1 MDVGVGLPTTVR
13 GVDGSTV
20 LEWARRA
27 DAHGIS
33 SLGVLDRLVAGN
45 QEPVVTLAAAAAVT
59 RRIRLATTILIAAY
73 RGGAAVLAKQLATV
87 DDLSGGR
94 LAVGVAAGGR
104 ADDFAAAGQPYERRG
119 WRLDALVTEM
129 REIWASAGDGP
140 TGRIGP
146 RPALPGG
153 PPIWVGGHTDAALRR
168 AARLGQGWIAGG
180 SSSVPYPELAARAL
194 AVWDA
199 EGRTDRPRMVA
210 LAYFSLGTAGA
221 DQAVAHM
228 RQYYVHAGPYADRAA
243 AQTVTNASALRRT
256 LKEYESAGCDE
267 LIFFPCSGDPDQV
280 DLLVEAA
287 RT

>member
-1 MDVGVGLPTTVR
+1 MDVGVGLPTTVH
-13 GVDGSTV
+13 GVNGSTV

-27 DAHGIS
+27 EARGLS

-87 DDLSGGR
+87 DELSGGR
-94 LAVGVAAGGR
+94 LTVGVAAGGR
-104 ADDFAAAGQPYERRG
+104 ADDFEATGEAYGRRG
-119 WRLDALVTEM
+119 RRLDALVTEM
-129 REIWASAGDGP
+129 REIWAGEGP
-140 TGRIGP
+140 GGGIGP
-146 RPALPGG
+146 RPVLPGG

-180 SSSVPYPELAARAL
+180 SSSVPYPELVARAR
-194 AVWDA
+194 AAWQA

-210 LAYFSLGTAGA
+210 LAYFSLGTAGPRE
-221 DQAVAHM
+221 AVTHM
-228 RQYYVHAGPYADRAA
+228 RRYYAQAGPYADRAA
-243 AQTVTNASALRRT
+243 AQTVTTESALQRT

-267 LIFFPCSGDPDQV
+267 LILFPCSGDPDQV
-280 DLLVEAA
+280 DLLAEAA

>member
-13 GVDGSTV
+13 GVDGATL

-27 DAHGIS
+27 DVRGLS

-45 QEPVVTLAAAAAVT
+45 HEPVVTLAAAAAVT

-87 DDLSGGR
+87 DELSGGR

-104 ADDFAAAGQPYERRG
+104 ADDFEAAGQPYRRRG
-119 WRLDALVTEM
+119 RRLDALITEL
-129 REIWASAGDGP
+129 REAWAPGSG
-140 TGRIGP
+140 IGP
-146 RPALPGG
+146 EPAAGG

-180 SSSVPYPELAARAL
+180 SSSVPYAELAARAR
-194 AVWDA
+194 AAWSA

-210 LAYFSLGTAGA
+210 LAYFSFGA
-221 DQAVAHM
+221 DGAERAVAHM
-228 RQYYVHAGPYADRAA
+228 RRYYEQAGPYADRAA
-243 AQTVTNASALRRT
+243 AQTVTTESELQRT
-256 LKEYESAGCDE
+256 IKEHESAGCDE
-267 LIFFPCSGDPDQV
+267 LVFFPCSGDPDQV
-280 DLLVEAA
+280 DLLARAA

>member
-1 MDVGVGLPTTVR
+1 MNVGVGLPTTVR
-13 GVDGSTV
+13 GVDGATV

-27 DAHGIS
+27 DACGLS

-87 DDLSGGR
+87 DELSGGR

-104 ADDFAAAGQPYERRG
+104 ADDFEAAGQPYRQRG
-119 WRLDALVTEM
+119 RRLDALVAEL
-129 REIWASAGDGP
+129 REIWAP
-140 TGRIGP
+140 PGRIGP
-146 RPALPGG
+146 RPAAAGG

-180 SSSVPYPELAARAL
+180 SSSVPYAELAARAR
-194 AVWDA
+194 AAWAA

-210 LAYFSLGTAGA
+210 LAYFSLGTDGA
-221 DQAVAHM
+221 ERARTHM
-228 RQYYVHAGPYADRAA
+228 RLYYAQAGPYADRAA
-243 AQTVTNASALRRT
+243 AQTVTTASELQRT

-280 DLLVEAA
+280 DLLAEAA

>member
-1 MDVGVGLPTTVR
+1 MDVGVGLPTTVT
-13 GVDGSTV
+13 GVDGRTV

-27 DAHGIS
+27 EARGLS

-73 RGGAAVLAKQLATV
+73 RGRAAVLAKQLATV
-87 DDLSGGR
+87 DELSGGR
-94 LAVGVAAGGR
+94 LTVGVAAGGR
-104 ADDFAAAGQPYERRG
+104 ADDFAATGEPYERRG
-119 WRLDALVTEM
+119 RRLDALVTEM
-129 REIWASAGDGP
+129 REIWAGDGP
-140 TGRIGP
+140 GGDIGP
-146 RPALPGG
+146 RPVLPGG

-180 SSSVPYPELAARAL
+180 SSSVPYADLVARAR
-194 AVWDA
+194 AAWQA

-221 DQAVAHM
+221 EQAVAHM
-228 RQYYVHAGPYADRAA
+228 RRYYAQAGPYADRAA
-243 AQTVTNASALRRT
+243 AQTVTTEGALQRT

-280 DLLVEAA
+280 DLLAEAA